1 MNERGYQAG
10 SWERNPLQVG
20 DTQTMTEQK
29 AVGGWDANTVGA
41 WLLTVFAKVWMGTS
55 MSTTLFVREKTD
67 TA

>member
-1 MNERGYQAG
+1 M
-10 SWERNPLQVG
+10 QVG

-29 AVGGWDANTVGA
+29 AVGGWDANTIGA

-55 MSTTLFVREKTD
+55 MSTTLFVHEKTD